1 MQTGRNN
8 VLIAVGRSGRFF
20 AVFLLICSFT
30 CQAARFHWRRHICR
44 NDTSISLTAK
54 PNDSIMLH
62 YTGCSGFFISK
73 GDNILLFDPFFSYNV
88 ALRSRL
94 ISSKKKISTRLAN
107 AIDTVFNRAIGDTRD
122 HNGAISALIIDH
134 AHVDHLGDVPY
145 LLDSGYL
152 RKDMKIIGNTTA
164 GHYIRGND
172 SDVTNIVDSVERSAT
187 AWLSGGKWIYVNNH
201 TRVMPI
207 VSEHGP
213 HFKVL
218 GLKISFASGR
228 HEMKDRKRG
237 YPLCY
242 GTGQT
247 LSYIVDFLNDDN
259 SINFRIY
266 HSSAAMNTP
275 NGFPPASV
283 LSEHRVDLAILCAAS
298 FNQVHDYP
306 NSIIRYLKPRH
317 IIFSHWEAFLFAS
330 YPGVKKHSWKNFA
343 YSYRKLFR
351 RVNHTLHDL
360 NNKTGD
366 IRYSIPNVDTRMKF
380 YY

>member
-1 MQTGRNN
+1 M
-8 VLIAVGRSGRFF
+8 VLITAGRFGGF
-20 AVFLLICSFT
+20 FVAFLLICSFT
-30 CQAARFHWRRHICR
+30 CQGARFYWRRHICR
-44 NDTSISLTAK
+44 TDTAISISAK
-54 PNDSIMLH
+54 PSDSIMVH

-73 GDNILLFDPFFSYNV
+73 GNNVLLFDPFFSYNV

-94 ISSKKKISTRLAN
+94 ISSKRKISPRLTN
-107 AIDTVFNRAIGDTRD
+107 EIDTVFNRAIGETRD
-122 HNGAISALIIDH
+122 HKGVISALIIDH
-134 AHVDHLGDVPY
+134 AHVDHLGDIPY
-145 LLDSGYL
+145 LLDNGYL

-164 GHYIRGND
+164 GHYIRGNV
-172 SDVTNIVDSVERSAT
+172 SDVTNIVDSVESSAAT
-187 AWLSGGKWIYVNNH
+187 RLSGGKWIYVNSH

-213 HFKVL
+213 HIKVL

-228 HEMKDRKRG
+228 HEMEDRTRR

-247 LSYIVDFLNDDN
+247 LSYVVDFLNDDG

-275 NGFPPASV
+275 YGFPPASV
-283 LSEHRVDLAILCAAS
+283 LSGRRIDLAILCAAS
-298 FNQVHDYP
+298 FNQVNDYP
-306 NSIIRYLKPRH
+306 NSIIRYLMPRH
-317 IIFSHWEAFLFAS
+317 IIFSHWEGFLFAS
-330 YPGVKKHSWKNFA
+330 YSGVKKHSWKNFA
-343 YSYRKLFR
+343 YSYRKLFK

-360 NNKTGD
+360 NNKNGD
-366 IRYSIPNVDTRMKF
+366 ISYSIPNVDTRMKF

>member
-1 MQTGRNN
+1 M
-8 VLIAVGRSGRFF
+8 V
-20 AVFLLICSFT
+20 
-30 CQAARFHWRRHICR
+30 
-44 NDTSISLTAK
+44 
-54 PNDSIMLH
+54 H
-62 YTGCSGFFISK
+62 YTGCSGFFITK
-73 GDNILLFDPFFSYNV
+73 GKNVLLFDPFFSYNV

-94 ISSKKKISTRLAN
+94 ISDKRKISAKLAN
-107 AIDTVFNRAIGDTRD
+107 EIDTVFSRAISKTRD
-122 HNGAISALIIDH
+122 HDSAISALIIDH
-134 AHVDHLGDVPY
+134 AHVDHIGDIPY
-145 LLDSGYL
+145 LLDKGYL

-164 GHYIRGND
+164 GHYIRGNVGED
-172 SDVTNIVDSVERSAT
+172 ITNIVDGAEDSAA
-187 AWLSGGKWIYVNNH
+187 AWLSEGKWIYVNGH

-213 HFKVL
+213 HIKVL

-247 LSYIVDFLNDDN
+247 LSYLVDFLNGD
-259 SINFRIY
+259 SSVNFRIY
-266 HSSAAMNTP
+266 HSSASMNAP

-283 LSEHRVDLAILCAAS
+283 LAEHGVDLAILCAVS
-298 FNQVHDYP
+298 FNQVHDHP

-317 IIFSHWEAFLFAS
+317 IIFSHWEGFLFSS
-330 YPGVKKHSWKNFA
+330 YAGVKKHGWKNFA
-343 YSYRKLFR
+343 YSYRKLFK

-360 NNKTGD
+360 NGKNGD
-366 IRYSIPNVDTRMKF
+366 ISYSIPNVDTRMKF